1 VKSSGFGR
9 GFFVPHCGAT
19 LSLIGR
25 HGWGRDAYWRLVA
38 RADGL
43 RLNDDVHDETPV
55 GVPAPAVP
63 AAFSLT
69 QTVPPFM
76 AAPTKN
82 TVQFYPWH
90 HFVLLPLALL
100 MAGYTILRYTKV
112 AGDDDQ
118 IARLWFSIA
127 VLAVIGLGVLVML
140 RQHYALQLQD
150 RVCRLEVR
158 QRYFEVSGQRFAP
171 LEKQLSLSQLLSLR
185 LAGDAELPALA
196 QAAATEKLSPK
207 DIQARITDFQFDTM
221 RV

>member
-1 VKSSGFGR
+1 
-9 GFFVPHCGAT
+9 
-19 LSLIGR
+19 
-25 HGWGRDAYWRLVA
+25 
-38 RADGL
+38 
-43 RLNDDVHDETPV
+43 
-55 GVPAPAVP
+55 
-63 AAFSLT
+63 
-69 QTVPPFM
+69 M